1 MEYKSPALQRFG
13 WLPGVATILAIVA
26 CYGTLL
32 VITALSLLGSTLVIH
47 EGAWAGAIS
56 LFALLAVVGVALGYR
71 RHHTLAP
78 LVIGVISLTVILWVM
93 FGAYNRIIELIGFTG
108 LIIVV
113 IWDWRLKRREATSTP
128 VPEQL

>member
-1 MEYKSPALQRFG
+1 MEHKSPALQRFG
-13 WLPGVATILAIVA
+13 WLPGVATILAIAA

-32 VITALSLLGSTLVIH
+32 VITALPLLGITLVVH

-78 LVIGVISLTVILWVM
+78 LVIAVISLAVILWVM
-93 FGAYNRIIELIGFTG
+93 FGSYNRIIELIGFTG
-108 LIIVV
+108 LIIAA

-128 VPEQL
+128 VPEHL

>member
-1 MEYKSPALQRFG
+1 MEHESPALRRFG

-32 VITALSLLGSTLVIH
+32 VITTLSLLGITLVVH

-71 RHHTLAP
+71 RHHMLAP
-78 LVIGVISLTVILWVM
+78 LVIGVVSLALILWVM
-93 FGAYNRIIELIGFTG
+93 FGSYNRIIEVIGFTG
-108 LIIVV
+108 LIIAAT
-113 IWDWRLKRREATSTP
+113 WDWRLKRRKTTSTP
-128 VPEQL
+128 VPE